1 MADFQPGASQIRSL
15 PHTEA
20 EVVIPPIPVSAIEGI
35 AARFEV
41 ISIRVRHAALIAV
54 LVGCAPARI
63 LAGEP
68 PGQMTPNRALWPDSI
83 SSAAEFDRASRGE
96 ILAFAHALGESE
108 KLSDDDLKDRLGVHG
123 AVDITSIQRLRRK
136 LWKILTGNYVM
147 ASAACAPHEAFCP
160 TDSNPNDLRDEA
172 EAFASAGIGPRYR
185 SWFDDATQFQR
196 SYLNELLRLAAV
208 FPRFNSEV
216 ESLNDN
222 EFAGWGLRDRHFLLS
237 FDDGPTR
244 GPGQPDPNAE
254 DTDRTIEMLRDNQ
267 VNAVFFVMGQTFQAR
282 LQEKS
287 AGAMKTLYSG
297 LCVGDHGW
305 VHKSHAL
312 WPQWQESISSTA
324 SLIKET
330 LPESYVPAFRPPYG
344 QRPSDSGPFFQ
355 RIGLKVVLW
364 NIESHDWNDD
374 LTADDVRQRVMSLML
389 LWRRGFILFHD
400 VHARARVVVPQLIS
414 WLAHDGITWID
425 CHALNSYRSDLAAAP
440 PGPNVMSGH

>member
-1 MADFQPGASQIRSL
+1 MISSW
-15 PHTEA
+15 
-20 EVVIPPIPVSAIEGI
+20 
-35 AARFEV
+35 ARQ
-41 ISIRVRHAALIAV
+41 AALITI
-54 LVGCAPARI
+54 LLCSAPARI

-83 SSAAEFDRASRGE
+83 SSAAEFDLASRAE
-96 ILAFAHALGESE
+96 ILAFAHALVESE
-108 KLSDDDLKDRLGVHG
+108 KLNNDDLKARLRVGG
-123 AVDITSIQRLRRK
+123 AMDIASIQGLRRK
-136 LWKILTGNYVM
+136 LWKILAGNYAM
-147 ASAACAPHEAFCP
+147 ASAACAAHEAFCP
-160 TDSNPNDLRDEA
+160 TNSNPNDLREKA
-172 EAFASAGIGPRYR
+172 EAFSSTSIEPRYG

-196 SYLNELLRLAAV
+196 SYLDELLRLAAV

-244 GPGQPDPNAE
+244 GPGHPEPNAE
-254 DTDRTIEMLRDNQ
+254 DTDRTIEMLRDNR
-267 VNAVFFVMGQTFQAR
+267 VNALFFVMGKTFQER
-282 LQEKS
+282 LQETS
-287 AGAMKTLYSG
+287 AGAMKALYSG

-312 WPQWQESISSTA
+312 WPQWQDSISSTA

-344 QRPSDSGPFFQ
+344 QRPSDSGPFF
-355 RIGLKVVLW
+355 RRLGLKVVLW

-389 LWRRGFILFHD
+389 LWRRGFVLFHD
-400 VHARARVVVPQLIS
+400 VHPRARVVVPQLIS
-414 WLAHDGITWID
+414 W
-425 CHALNSYRSDLAAAP
+425 
-440 PGPNVMSGH
+440 